1 MQEGVLIY
9 LAIAVKIVIVLYNT
23 TMIYCH
29 LHKKITR
36 SIDLKLVIFMNEFI
50 RNYELHI

>member
-1 MQEGVLIY
+1 MKEGVLMY
-9 LAIAVKIVIVLYNT
+9 LAFAVKIVIVLNNT

-36 SIDLKLVIFMNEFI
+36 NIYLKLVMFMNEFI